1 MTISASR
8 RLRQLLADPGIRV
21 SVGVY
26 DCLSAKLAEQQGFE
40 LLFTSGFGMAS
51 TVLGMPDFGLLT
63 ATEMLDRVRHI
74 VRAVKAPVLA
84 DLDTGYGNPLNVI
97 RTVRE
102 AVECGVAGVLLEDQE
117 WPKKCGHFE
126 GKRVISVTEHV
137 EKIRAAVHARG
148 DSELV
153 IVGRTDARAEFGLGE
168 AIERGHAYRAAG
180 ADVIF
185 IEAPQAESELAAIAH
200 AFPGVPLFA
209 NLIEG
214 GKTPSMS
221 VAALERMG
229 FKLAVFALAGLFSAS
244 WALTDCFQRIRR
256 EGTSGPLQ
264 ERFSFRDFER
274 VIAVEEYRQLEER
287 FTAASPCPSH
297 PEKP

>member
-1 MTISASR
+1 MTTHAGR
-8 RLRQLLADPGIRV
+8 RLRRLLAEPGIRV

-26 DCLSAKLAEQQGFE
+26 DCLSAKLAEQNGFE
-40 LLFTSGFGMAS
+40 LVFTSGFGMAA
-51 TVLGMPDFGLLT
+51 TTLGMPDFGLLT

-74 VRAVKAPVLA
+74 VRAVDVPVVA

-102 AVECGVAGVLLEDQE
+102 AVEDGVAGILLEDQE
-117 WPKKCGHFE
+117 WPKKCGHFD
-126 GKRVISVTEHV
+126 GKRVIPTAEHV

-153 IVGRTDARAEFGLGE
+153 IIGRTDARAEFGLEE
-168 AIERGHAYRAAG
+168 AIQRGRAYRAAG

-185 IEAPQAESELAAIAH
+185 IEAPQAESELEAIAR
-200 AFPGVPLFA
+200 AFPDVPLFA

-214 GKTPSMS
+214 GKTPRVS
-221 VAALERMG
+221 VPALERMG

-244 WALTDCFQRIRR
+244 WALADCFRRIRQDGATGVL
-256 EGTSGPLQ
+256 E
-264 ERFSFRDFER
+264 ERFSFKDFEALM
-274 VIAVEEYRQLEER
+274 AVETYRRLERE
-287 FTAASPCPSH
+287 FVTVTTPNNQS
-297 PEKP
+297 

>member
-1 MTISASR
+1 MTTHAGHRLR
-8 RLRQLLADPGIRV
+8 RLLAEPGIRV

-26 DCLSAKLAEQQGFE
+26 DCLSAKLAEQNGFE
-40 LLFTSGFGMAS
+40 LVFTSGFGMAA
-51 TVLGMPDFGLLT
+51 TTLGMPDFGLLT

-74 VRAVKAPVLA
+74 VRAVDVPVVA

-102 AVECGVAGVLLEDQE
+102 AVEDGVAGILLEDQE
-117 WPKKCGHFE
+117 WPKKCGHFD
-126 GKRVISVTEHV
+126 GKRVIPTAEHV

-153 IVGRTDARAEFGLGE
+153 IIGRTDARAEFGLEE
-168 AIERGHAYRAAG
+168 AIQRGRAYRAAG

-185 IEAPQAESELAAIAH
+185 IEAPQAESELEAIAR
-200 AFPGVPLFA
+200 AFPDVPLFA

-214 GKTPSMS
+214 GKTPRVS
-221 VAALERMG
+221 VPALERMG

-244 WALTDCFQRIRR
+244 WALADCFRRIRQD
-256 EGTSGPLQ
+256 GATGALA
-264 ERFSFRDFER
+264 ERFSFKDFEALM
-274 VIAVEEYRQLEER
+274 AVETYRRLERE
-287 FTAASPCPSH
+287 FVTATTPNNQS
-297 PEKP
+297 

>member
-1 MTISASR
+1 MTMPAGR
-8 RLRQLLADPGIRV
+8 RLRRLLAEPGLRV

-40 LLFTSGFGMAS
+40 LVFTSGFGMAA
-51 TVLGMPDFGLLT
+51 TTLGMPDFGLLT

-74 VRAVKAPVLA
+74 VRAVDVPVVA

-102 AVECGVAGVLLEDQE
+102 AVDYGVAGILLEDQE
-117 WPKKCGHFE
+117 WPKKCGHFD
-126 GKRVISVTEHV
+126 GKRVIPTAEHV

-148 DSELV
+148 ESDLV
-153 IVGRTDARAEFGLGE
+153 IIGRTDARAEFGLEE
-168 AIERGHAYRAAG
+168 AIQRGRAYRAAG

-185 IEAPQAESELAAIAH
+185 IEAPQAESELDAIAR
-200 AFPGVPLFA
+200 ALPGVPLFV

-214 GKTPSMS
+214 GKTPRVS
-221 VAALERMG
+221 VPTLERMG

-244 WALTDCFQRIRR
+244 WALMDCFRRIRQ
-256 EGTSGPLQ
+256 EGTSGTLQ
-264 ERFSFRDFER
+264 ERFSFTDFEALM
-274 VIAVEEYRQLEER
+274 AVEDYRRLESE
-287 FTAASPCPSH
+287 FVTATPHHHPS
-297 PEKP
+297 

>member
-1 MTISASR
+1 MTTHAGR
-8 RLRQLLADPGIRV
+8 RLRRLLAEPGIRV

-26 DCLSAKLAEQQGFE
+26 DCLSAKLAEQNGFE
-40 LLFTSGFGMAS
+40 LVFTSGFGMAA
-51 TVLGMPDFGLLT
+51 TTLGMPDFGLLT

-74 VRAVKAPVLA
+74 VRAVDVPVVA

-102 AVECGVAGVLLEDQE
+102 AVEDGVAGILLEDQE
-117 WPKKCGHFE
+117 WPKKCGHFD
-126 GKRVISVTEHV
+126 GKRVIPTAEHV

-153 IVGRTDARAEFGLGE
+153 IIGRTDARAEFGLEE
-168 AIERGHAYRAAG
+168 AIQRGRAYRAAG

-185 IEAPQAESELAAIAH
+185 IEAPQAESELEAIAR
-200 AFPGVPLFA
+200 AFPDVPLFA

-214 GKTPSMS
+214 GKTPRVS
-221 VAALERMG
+221 VPALERMG

-244 WALTDCFQRIRR
+244 WALADCFRRIRQDGATGAL
-256 EGTSGPLQ
+256 E
-264 ERFSFRDFER
+264 ERFSFKDFEALM
-274 VIAVEEYRQLEER
+274 AVETYRRLERE
-287 FTAASPCPSH
+287 FVTVTTPNNQS
-297 PEKP
+297 

>member
-1 MTISASR
+1 MTTHAGR
-8 RLRQLLADPGIRV
+8 RLRRLLAEPGIRV

-26 DCLSAKLAEQQGFE
+26 DCLSAKLAEQNGFE
-40 LLFTSGFGMAS
+40 LVFTSGFGMAA
-51 TVLGMPDFGLLT
+51 TTLGMPDFGLLT

-74 VRAVKAPVLA
+74 VRAVDVPVVA

-102 AVECGVAGVLLEDQE
+102 AVEDGVAGILLEDQE
-117 WPKKCGHFE
+117 WPKKCGHFD
-126 GKRVISVTEHV
+126 GKRVIPTAEHV

-153 IVGRTDARAEFGLGE
+153 IIGRTDARAEFGLEE
-168 AIERGHAYRAAG
+168 AIQRGRAYRAAG

-185 IEAPQAESELAAIAH
+185 IEAPQAESELEAIAR
-200 AFPGVPLFA
+200 AFPDVPLFA

-214 GKTPSMS
+214 GKTPRVS
-221 VAALERMG
+221 VPTLERMG

-244 WALTDCFQRIRR
+244 WALADCFRRIRQ
-256 EGTSGPLQ
+256 EGTSGALQ
-264 ERFSFRDFER
+264 ERFSFKDFEALM
-274 VIAVEEYRQLEER
+274 AVETYRRLEGQ
-287 FTAASPCPSH
+287 FVTAATPKDQP
-297 PEKP
+297 